1 VKPFVIE
8 LNDRA
13 VALARD
19 GQVLVSAPSAVFD
32 GSSVDSAGAGA
43 PGKNAWHALR
53 RQPRSTSSRHL
64 SSMLAQ
70 STAGASSARTF
81 ALVAAELSQ
90 HLAAHP
96 PHDDERVWIAVPV
109 RADAEGLGTMLG
121 IGQNLG
127 LRIEGFVDAAS
138 SAVAAIGTGRNAL
151 VLELGLHHAGVT
163 AVDGG
168 AQARRRRV
176 VTSDLGGLVE
186 LYEAWLTFISTA
198 MVKRTRFDPFTNAD
212 TEQQLFD
219 ALPALTREAAEAGST
234 TAAVSNG
241 DTRFEVSLSR
251 DQFAESAQPI
261 YRELVRLL
269 HSVRPAGAEVA
280 IVMPEAVAILPGLRE
295 ILQQFVGCELISVR
309 EGFAAAATS
318 LLDLPEAAP
327 GESVR
332 LLRKLPMNPQPA
344 LAEGVAREILGRS
357 GVRETLP
364 THVLFDGRAY
374 ALGTTPLVVGRSPVA
389 AAMSGATSGAT
400 AAAAGGAPSTGTAGS
415 TVSAADAG
423 VLSASST
430 APPVATV
437 PAASAGASA
446 SIAQMPSAPLANGL
460 TLPDGLAGVSRRH
473 CTFVRDGDELV
484 LIDHSHFGTVVNGER
499 VSERVRIHAGDK
511 VRLGEPGIELSL
523 ISIGS

>member
-13 VALARD
+13 VAFARD

-32 GSSVDSAGAGA
+32 GSGADAAGGGA

-64 SSMLAQ
+64 SALIAQ

-96 PHDDERVWIAVPV
+96 PGEGERVWVAVPM
-109 RADAEGLGTMLG
+109 RADAEGLGTILG
-121 IGQNLG
+121 IAQNLG
-127 LRIEGFVDAAS
+127 FSIDGFVDAA
-138 SAVAAIGTGRNAL
+138 AVTVATIGTGRSAL

-168 AQARRRRV
+168 GHARRRRAV
-176 VTSDLGGLVE
+176 VSELGGLVE

-219 ALPALTREAAEAGST
+219 ALPALTRQASETGST

-241 DTRFEVSLSR
+241 DSRFEVSLSR
-251 DQFAESAQPI
+251 DQFAEAAQPI

-269 HSVRPAGAEVA
+269 HSLRPAGAEVA
-280 IVMPEAVAILPGLRE
+280 IVVPESVAILPGLRE
-295 ILQQFVGCELISVR
+295 ILQQFVGCELITAP

-318 LLDLPEAAP
+318 LIDLPEAAP
-327 GESVR
+327 GEAVR
-332 LLRKLPMNPQPA
+332 LLRRLPLNEQPA
-344 LAEGVAREILGRS
+344 LLEGVTREVLGRS
-357 GVRETLP
+357 GTRATPP

-374 ALGTTPLVVGRSPVA
+374 ALGSTPLVVGRSPVA
-389 AAMSGATSGAT
+389 APPSASPGST
-400 AAAAGGAPSTGTAGS
+400 AAAAAGAEPSSGSPSSAAASTAGEAAPGSRPTAPSAPT
-415 TVSAADAG
+415 
-423 VLSASST
+423 SAS
-430 APPVATV
+430 VAQ
-437 PAASAGASA
+437 
-446 SIAQMPSAPLANGL
+446 IPSPPLANGL
-460 TLPDGLAGVSRRH
+460 ALPDGLAGVSRRH

-523 ISIGS
+523 ISIGT

>member
-1 VKPFVIE
+1 MKPFVIE

-19 GQVLVSAPSAVFD
+19 GQVLVCAPSAVFD
-32 GSSVDSAGAGA
+32 GSGVDATGAGA

-64 SSMLAQ
+64 NAMLGQ

-90 HLAAHP
+90 HLAAYP
-96 PHDDERVWIAVPV
+96 PREDERVWIAVPV
-109 RADAEGLGTMLG
+109 RADADGLGAMLG
-121 IGQNLG
+121 IAQNLG
-127 LRIEGFVDAAS
+127 LKIDGFVDAA
-138 SAVAAIGTGRNAL
+138 AVTVASLGTSRNAL

-168 AQARRRRV
+168 TQARRRRA

-198 MVKRTRFDPFTNAD
+198 MVKRTRFDPFTNAA

-219 ALPALTREAAEAGST
+219 ALPALARQAAETGST

-241 DTRFEVSLSR
+241 DARFEVSLSR
-251 DQFAESAQPI
+251 DQFAEAAQPI

-269 HSVRPAGAEVA
+269 HSLRPAGAEVA
-280 IVMPEAVAILPGLRE
+280 IVAPEAVAMLPGLRE
-295 ILQQFVGCELISVR
+295 ILQQFVGCELIAIS

-318 LLDLPEAAP
+318 LIDLPEAVP

-332 LLRKLPMNPQPA
+332 LLRRLPPNEQHS
-344 LAEGVAREILGRS
+344 LIESVTREVLGRS
-357 GVRETLP
+357 GVRATPP

-389 AAMSGATSGAT
+389 ASSSAAPGSGASP
-400 AAAAGGAPSTGTAGS
+400 AAEGAPSAVSSSSATSPPSGNSAASSAGGTAS
-415 TVSAADAG
+415 
-423 VLSASST
+423 
-430 APPVATV
+430 VAQ
-437 PAASAGASA
+437 
-446 SIAQMPSAPLANGL
+446 IPSPPLANGL

-523 ISIGS
+523 ISIGA

>member
-1 VKPFVIE
+1 LKPFVIE

-32 GSSVDSAGAGA
+32 GSGADAAGAGA

-64 SSMLAQ
+64 SAMLGQ

-90 HLAAHP
+90 HLAAHSP
-96 PHDDERVWIAVPV
+96 QEGDRVWIAVPV
-109 RADAEGLGTMLG
+109 RADADGLGAMLG
-121 IGQNLG
+121 IAQNVG
-127 LRIEGFVDAAS
+127 IKVEGFVDAA
-138 SAVAAIGTGRNAL
+138 AVTVASLGTSRNAL

-168 AQARRRRV
+168 GQARRRRAV
-176 VTSDLGGLVE
+176 VSDLGGLVE

-219 ALPALTREAAEAGST
+219 ALPALTRQAAEIGST

-241 DTRFEVSLSR
+241 EARFEVALSR
-251 DQFAESAQPI
+251 DQFAEAAQPI

-269 HSVRPAGAEVA
+269 HSLRPAGAEVA
-280 IVMPEAVAILPGLRE
+280 IVMPESVATLPGLRE
-295 ILQQFVGCELISVR
+295 ILQQFVGCDLIAVP

-318 LLDLPEAAP
+318 LIDLPEAEP

-332 LLRKLPMNPQPA
+332 LLRRLPLNEQPG
-344 LAEGVAREILGRS
+344 LAEGVTREVLGRS
-357 GVRETLP
+357 GVRATPP

-389 AAMSGATSGAT
+389 ASSSAAPASTAPLAAGEDASGLSSSSPSPASASTSSSSSAPPSAAHATPSAGGATS
-400 AAAAGGAPSTGTAGS
+400 
-415 TVSAADAG
+415 
-423 VLSASST
+423 
-430 APPVATV
+430 VAQ
-437 PAASAGASA
+437 
-446 SIAQMPSAPLANGL
+446 IPSAPLANGL
-460 TLPDGLAGVSRRH
+460 VLPDGLAAVSRRH

-523 ISIGS
+523 ISIGA

>member
-1 VKPFVIE
+1 MKPFVIE

-19 GQVLVSAPSAVFD
+19 GEVLVSAPSAVFD
-32 GSSVDSAGAGA
+32 GSGVDAAGAGA

-64 SSMLAQ
+64 SSMLSQ
-70 STAGASSARTF
+70 SSAGASSARTF

-90 HLAAHP
+90 HIAAHP
-96 PHDDERVWIAVPV
+96 PRDDERVWVAVPV
-109 RADAEGLGTMLG
+109 RADADGLGAMLG
-121 IGQNLG
+121 IGQNIG
-127 LRIEGFVDAAS
+127 LKIEGFVDAA
-138 SAVAAIGTGRNAL
+138 AVTVASIGTSRSAL

-168 AQARRRRV
+168 AQARRRRA
-176 VTSDLGGLVE
+176 VTSGLGGMVE

-219 ALPALTREAAEAGST
+219 ALPALTREAAENGST

-251 DQFAESAQPI
+251 DQFAEAAQPI

-269 HSVRPAGAEVA
+269 HALRPAGAAVT
-280 IVMPEAVAILPGLRE
+280 IVMPEAVAMLPGLRE
-295 ILQQFVGCELISVR
+295 ILQQFVGCEVVGVP
-309 EGFAAAATS
+309 EGFAAAAMS
-318 LLDLPEAAP
+318 LIDLPEAEA

-332 LLRKLPMNPQPA
+332 LLRKVPVNEQPA
-344 LAEGVAREILGRS
+344 LAAGVAREVLGRS
-357 GVRETLP
+357 GTRATPP

-389 AAMSGATSGAT
+389 ASSGAAPGVSSAGAAGSGAS
-400 AAAAGGAPSTGTAGS
+400 AGFATSSA
-415 TVSAADAG
+415 SAADASSG
-423 VLSASST
+423 AASPGAASTT
-430 APPVATV
+430 APVA
-437 PAASAGASA
+437 
-446 SIAQMPSAPLANGL
+446 QLPSAPLANGL

-499 VSERVRIHAGDK
+499 VSERVRIHAGDRVK
-511 VRLGEPGIELSL
+511 LGEPGIELSL
-523 ISIGS
+523 ISIGA

>member
-1 VKPFVIE
+1 MLRVKPFVIE

-32 GSSVDSAGAGA
+32 GSGVDAVGPGA

-64 SSMLAQ
+64 SAMLAQ
-70 STAGASSARTF
+70 STAGASSERTF

-90 HLAAHP
+90 HLAAYP
-96 PHDDERVWIAVPV
+96 PREDERVWIAVPV
-109 RADAEGLGTMLG
+109 RADADGLGTMLG
-121 IGQNLG
+121 IAQNLG
-127 LRIEGFVDAAS
+127 LTIEGFVDAA
-138 SAVAAIGTGRNAL
+138 AITVASVGTGRNAL
-151 VLELGLHHAGVT
+151 VLELGLHHAAVT

-168 AQARRRRV
+168 TQARRRRV
-176 VTSDLGGLVE
+176 IVSDLGGLVE

-219 ALPALTREAAEAGST
+219 ALPALARQAAESGST
-234 TAAVSNG
+234 MAAVSNG
-241 DTRFEVSLSR
+241 DSRFEVSLSR
-251 DQFAESAQPI
+251 DQFAQSAEPI

-280 IVMPEAVAILPGLRE
+280 IIMPEAVAMLPGLRE
-295 ILQQFVGCELISVR
+295 ALQQFVGCELIATP

-318 LLDLPEAAP
+318 LVDLPEATP
-327 GESVR
+327 GEAVR
-332 LLRKLPMNPQPA
+332 LVRRLPLNEQPA
-344 LAEGVAREILGRS
+344 LAVGVTREILGRS
-357 GVRETLP
+357 GVRATPP

-389 AAMSGATSGAT
+389 ASAGAPPGST
-400 AAAAGGAPSTGTAGS
+400 ASAAAGGAASAN
-415 TVSAADAG
+415 SAADASGNGPAGTAAAG
-423 VLSASST
+423 VS
-430 APPVATV
+430 
-437 PAASAGASA
+437 
-446 SIAQMPSAPLANGL
+446 PSAPGAATSSVAQIPSTPLANGL
-460 TLPDGLAGVSRRH
+460 ALPDGLAGVSRRH
-473 CTFVRDGDELV
+473 CTFVRDGDELL

-499 VSERVRIHAGDK
+499 VSERVRMHAGDK

-523 ISIGS
+523 ISIGA

>member
-1 VKPFVIE
+1 VKPFVID

-32 GSSVDSAGAGA
+32 GSGGDATGAGA
-43 PGKNAWHALR
+43 PGKSAWHALR

-64 SSMLAQ
+64 SAMLAQ

-96 PHDDERVWIAVPV
+96 PNEGERVWAAVPV

-121 IGQNLG
+121 IAENLG
-127 LRIEGFVDAAS
+127 FKIDGFVDAA
-138 SAVAAIGTGRNAL
+138 AVTVASIGTSRNAL

-163 AVDGG
+163 MVDGG
-168 AQARRRRV
+168 AQARRRRAV
-176 VTSDLGGLVE
+176 GSGLGGLVE

-219 ALPALTREAAEAGST
+219 ALPALTREAAETGST

-251 DQFAESAQPI
+251 DQFAEAAQPI

-269 HSVRPAGAEVA
+269 HSLRPAGAEVA
-280 IVMPEAVAILPGLRE
+280 IVMPELVAMLPGWKE
-295 ILQQFVGCELISVR
+295 MLQQFVGCELISIP
-309 EGFAAAATS
+309 EGFAAAAAS
-318 LLDLPEAAP
+318 LVDLPEAAP

-332 LLRKLPMNPQPA
+332 LLRRLPMNQQES
-344 LAEGVAREILGRS
+344 LASSVKREVLGRS
-357 GVRETLP
+357 GVRAAPP
-364 THVLFDGRAY
+364 THVLYEGRAY
-374 ALGTTPLVVGRSPVA
+374 ALGTTTQVVGRTPVSA
-389 AAMSGATSGAT
+389 PSGASL
-400 AAAAGGAPSTGTAGS
+400 GS
-415 TVSAADAG
+415 TA
-423 VLSASST
+423 
-430 APPVATV
+430 
-437 PAASAGASA
+437 
-446 SIAQMPSAPLANGL
+446 
-460 TLPDGLAGVSRRH
+460 
-473 CTFVRDGDELV
+473 
-484 LIDHSHFGTVVNGER
+484 
-499 VSERVRIHAGDK
+499 
-511 VRLGEPGIELSL
+511 
-523 ISIGS
+523 

>member
-1 VKPFVIE
+1 MKPFVIE
-8 LNDRA
+8 LIDRA
-13 VALARD
+13 VAFARD

-32 GSSVDSAGAGA
+32 GSGVDAAGAGA

-64 SSMLAQ
+64 SAMLGQ

-96 PHDDERVWIAVPV
+96 PREDEPVWVAVPV
-109 RADAEGLGTMLG
+109 RADADGLGAMLG
-121 IGQNLG
+121 IAQNVG
-127 LRIEGFVDAAS
+127 LRIEGFVDAA
-138 SAVAAIGTGRNAL
+138 AVAVASIGGTSRNAL

-168 AQARRRRV
+168 TQSRRRRAV
-176 VTSDLGGLVE
+176 VSDLGGLVE

-219 ALPALTREAAEAGST
+219 ALPALTRQAGEAGST

-251 DQFAESAQPI
+251 DQFAEAAQPI

-269 HSVRPAGAEVA
+269 HSLRPAGAQVA
-280 IVMPEAVAILPGLRE
+280 IVMPEAVAMLPGLRE
-295 ILQQFVGCELISVR
+295 VLQQFFGCELIAIP

-318 LLDLPEAAP
+318 LIDLPEATP
-327 GESVR
+327 GEAVR
-332 LLRKLPMNPQPA
+332 LLRRLPLNAQSS
-344 LAEGVAREILGRS
+344 LAEGVTREVLGRS
-357 GVRETLP
+357 GVRATLP

-374 ALGTTPLVVGRSPVA
+374 ALSTTPLVVGRSPVA
-389 AAMSGATSGAT
+389 ASSSASPGSAESL
-400 AAAAGGAPSTGTAGS
+400 AAGVAP
-415 TVSAADAG
+415 
-423 VLSASST
+423 SASS
-430 APPVATV
+430 AVAPVAQ
-437 PAASAGASA
+437 
-446 SIAQMPSAPLANGL
+446 IPSAPLANGL
-460 TLPDGLAGVSRRH
+460 ALPDGLAGVSRRH

-523 ISIGS
+523 ISIGA

>member
-1 VKPFVIE
+1 MKPFVIE

-13 VALARD
+13 VAFARD

-32 GSSVDSAGAGA
+32 GSGVDAVGPGA

-64 SSMLAQ
+64 SAMIAQ

-96 PHDDERVWIAVPV
+96 PREGERVWVAVPV
-109 RADAEGLGTMLG
+109 RADADGLGTMLG
-121 IGQNLG
+121 IAQNLG
-127 LRIEGFVDAAS
+127 FGIDGFVDAA
-138 SAVAAIGTGRNAL
+138 AVTVATLGTGRNVL

-168 AQARRRRV
+168 GQARRRRAV
-176 VTSDLGGLVE
+176 VSDLGGLVE

-219 ALPALTREAAEAGST
+219 ALPALTRQAAETGST

-241 DTRFEVSLSR
+241 DARFEVALSR
-251 DQFAESAQPI
+251 DQFAEAAQPI

-269 HSVRPAGAEVA
+269 HSLRPAGAEVA
-280 IVMPEAVAILPGLRE
+280 IVAPESVATLPGLRE
-295 ILQQFVGCELISVR
+295 ILQQFVGCDLIAVP

-318 LLDLPEAAP
+318 LIDLPEAEP

-332 LLRKLPMNPQPA
+332 LLRRLPLNEQPE
-344 LAEGVAREILGRS
+344 LAEGVTREVLGRS
-357 GVRETLP
+357 GVRATPP

-389 AAMSGATSGAT
+389 ASSSAAPALT
-400 AAAAGGAPSTGTAGS
+400 APQAAGGTA
-415 TVSAADAG
+415 
-423 VLSASST
+423 SASS
-430 APPVATV
+430 V
-437 PAASAGASA
+437 SSA
-446 SIAQMPSAPLANGL
+446 SSASSAISTADGSSTSSGAAAVAQIPSAPLANGL
-460 TLPDGLAGVSRRH
+460 VLPDGLAAVSRRH

-523 ISIGS
+523 ISIGA